1 MRCSQKSARDS
12 SLRAMDANSYL
23 VTELIHVGLNRREA
37 RWLVEEFSPKDHE
50 GITAMRAA
58 AQRRLEGE
66 PIQYVLGHWPFR
78 SLDLDLDARV
88 LIPRPE
94 TEELVGL
101 AFDELMKRRLKEP
114 FIVDLGCGSGAIGLS
129 LLFELRQLGVRARLV
144 AVDSSPDALDVTRA
158 NATKHG
164 LDDVTTVQSSWFDDL
179 DPWLRG
185 SVDMIVANPPYV
197 GGAEFATLDPVLG
210 YEPFAALVSGDTDHA
225 DGFSDLQE
233 IIGQACPWLVANGLL
248 ICEHGNM
255 HREAVLQAAQRA
267 MFSNVQDLDDMFG
280 NPRFLIAK
288 R

>member
-1 MRCSQKSARDS
+1 
-12 SLRAMDANSYL
+12 MDANSYL
-23 VTELIHVGLNRREA
+23 VTELIQAGLNRREA
-37 RWLVEEFSPKDHE
+37 RWLVEEFSPNDDE
-50 GITAMRAA
+50 GMAAMRAA

-114 FIVDLGCGSGAIGLS
+114 LIVDLGCGSGAIGLS

-144 AVDSSPDALDVTRA
+144 AVDSSRDALDVTRA
-158 NATKHG
+158 NATKHDLEG
-164 LDDVTTVQSSWFDDL
+164 VTTVHSSWFDAL
-179 DPWLRG
+179 DPSLRG
-185 SVDMIVANPPYV
+185 NVDLIVANPPYV
-197 GGAEFATLDPVLG
+197 GAAEFATLDPVLG
-210 YEPFAALVSGDTDHA
+210 YEPLAALVSRDTDHA
-225 DGFSDLQE
+225 DGFSDLQA
-233 IIGQACPWLVANGLL
+233 IIGQSCPWLVANGLL

-255 HREAVLQAAQRA
+255 HRGAVFQAARRA
-267 MFSNVQDLDDMFG
+267 MFSYAQDLDDMFG